1 MRQEYAIDKIIKYGI
16 DAIDK
21 DIKVVNREYSN
32 LTYKIKKIREKI
44 SRRKAILFVEMGKN
58 NKDTLESTGKY
69 LKKELEI
76 REELKKLE
84 KEEENFVAQ
93 RKQIPYYIKIGE
105 MSEDTRYNKLKAE
118 SRHLINIIKIICYRS
133 DIAFANMLALNYKKS
148 SEERMALVKSI
159 IYAKADIEPDY
170 VNNQLI
176 VSLYSLATP
185 RDNEAVKSIYN
196 YLNETETKFPGTELK
211 LIYKSATF

>member
-1 MRQEYAIDKIIKYGI
+1 
-16 DAIDK
+16 
-21 DIKVVNREYSN
+21 
-32 LTYKIKKIREKI
+32 
-44 SRRKAILFVEMGKN
+44 
-58 NKDTLESTGKY
+58 
-69 LKKELEI
+69 
-76 REELKKLE
+76 LKKLE